1 MPLRALDMVLVVHCT
16 DIQIT
21 VLRSSLI
28 AEIFSLMTAA
38 MLRSEKKKKKME
50 NVTKIGKFNKHKMLV

>member
-21 VLRSSLI
+21 VLRSSL
-28 AEIFSLMTAA
+28 EIFSLMTAA
-38 MLRSEKKKKKME
+38 MLRSEKKEE
-50 NVTKIGKFNKHKMLV
+50 NGKCH

>member
-38 MLRSEKKKKKME
+38 MLRSEKKKKME
-50 NVTKIGKFNKHKMLV
+50 NVTKIGIFNKHKMLV

>member
-1 MPLRALDMVLVVHCT
+1 MVLVVHCT

>member
-38 MLRSEKKKKKME
+38 MLRSEKKKKME